1 MSFEEEIVQDEEEVV
16 NETEEVIGETEEVV
30 NETEEE
36 VVREE
41 PIKVIPKKK
50 LQKNLLELLNDFR
63 YSLYN
68 LYNKEDKQLK
78 ILILLYRKESLHV
91 RKIEEL
97 TKTSG
102 AYTKRYLNE
111 LEAFGLVQRYNVSPD
126 PRVYYKLTP
135 KGKIFVDFVLNLL
148 NGE

>member
-1 MSFEEEIVQDEEEVV
+1 MSFDDEEIVEEEEVV
-16 NETEEVIGETEEVV
+16 NETEEVVENEET
-30 NETEEE
+30 EE

-50 LQKNLLELLNDFR
+50 LQKNLLEILNDFR

-126 PRVYYKLTP
+126 PRVYYKLTA

>member
-1 MSFEEEIVQDEEEVV
+1 MSFDDEEIVEEEEVV
-16 NETEEVIGETEEVV
+16 NETEEVVENEET
-30 NETEEE
+30 EE

-78 ILILLYRKESLHV
+78 ILLLLYRKESLHV

-97 TKTSG
+97 TK
-102 AYTKRYLNE
+102 
-111 LEAFGLVQRYNVSPD
+111 
-126 PRVYYKLTP
+126 
-135 KGKIFVDFVLNLL
+135 KIGRAHV
-148 NGE
+148 

>member
-1 MSFEEEIVQDEEEVV
+1 MSFDDEEIVEEEEVV
-16 NETEEVIGETEEVV
+16 NETEEVVENEET
-30 NETEEE
+30 EE

-78 ILILLYRKESLHV
+78 ILLLLYRKESLHV

>member
-1 MSFEEEIVQDEEEVV
+1 MSFDDEEIVEEEEVV
-16 NETEEVIGETEEVV
+16 NETEEVVENEET
-30 NETEEE
+30 EE

-78 ILILLYRKESLHV
+78 ILLLLYRKESLHV

-97 TKTSG
+97 IKTSG
-102 AYTKRYLNE
+102 AYTKRYLSE